1 MTTKKNYSL
10 DSELVD
16 ELIKISNKIGV
27 AQSQILNV
35 SLKKGLEEIR
45 KLNYNYSEFLKKV
58 NGGK

>member
-10 DSELVD
+10 DSEVVK
-16 ELIKISNKIGV
+16 ELIEISNKMGV

-35 SLKKGLEEIR
+35 SLKKGLEEIK

>member
-10 DSELVD
+10 DSELVK
-16 ELIKISNKIGV
+16 ELIETSNKIGV

>member
-10 DSELVD
+10 DSDLVK
-16 ELIKISNKIGV
+16 ELIEIAKKMDV
-27 AQSQILNV
+27 AQSSILNT